1 VNFSSADLDNY
12 GNAIIGWDWIFGD
25 GSSSAAQNPS
35 HIYTAPGSFSPSLV
49 ATNSNGLLIFGSL
62 PSITVTESTT
72 VFTANP
78 TSGPVPLEVS
88 FASPG
93 LDSAGNVISRWN
105 WSFGDGST
113 STAQNPS
120 HTYTNDGTYYP
131 VLVAANNLGGLV
143 ACSGP
148 AFITATN
155 TAVYLGLVLNGGFG
169 TGDFNG
175 WTVSGAFSNSIDV
188 FVDNGSQSGTT
199 GITPYSGE
207 YVAAL
212 GPVGSLSY
220 LSQTLATSA
229 GANYLLSLWLD
240 SPDGQIPNE
249 FLVSWNGKTLFNE
262 TNISAIVGWT
272 NLQFLVAAT
281 GTSTVLELGCRD
293 DLSWLGLDEVSVTP
307 ALCRIS
313 SINLSRTNL
322 LLNGNSGVSGGT
334 NYTLASTNLALPLS
348 QWARVATNVSSAS
361 GNFTITVTNT
371 VTPGAGQRFYILQLK

>member
-1 VNFSSADLDNY
+1 MNLHNFAAAVNNGSDYYTNIGGAYPHCELVVSGNTLYGTASEGGTNGNGTIFAINTNGSGFTDLYDFSGEGGSSDGAYPSGSLVLSGNALYGTTEEGGTSGDGTLFAFLTYFLQFTASPTNGQAPLTVNFSSAGLDNY
-12 GNAIIGWDWIFGD
+12 GNAIIGWNWIFGD

-35 HIYTAPGSFSPSLV
+35 HTYTAPGSFSPSLV

-62 PSITVTESTT
+62 PSITVTESTA

-88 FASPG
+88 FAAPG

-131 VLVAANNLGGLV
+131 VLAAANTLGGLV

-249 FLVSWNGKTLFNE
+249 FLVS
-262 TNISAIVGWT
+262 
-272 NLQFLVAAT
+272 
-281 GTSTVLELGCRD
+281 
-293 DLSWLGLDEVSVTP
+293 
-307 ALCRIS
+307 
-313 SINLSRTNL
+313 
-322 LLNGNSGVSGGT
+322 
-334 NYTLASTNLALPLS
+334 
-348 QWARVATNVSSAS
+348 
-361 GNFTITVTNT
+361 
-371 VTPGAGQRFYILQLK
+371 